1 MAVQP
6 AQFRKV
12 ANGIASLFAMA
23 SSRLNQIRA
32 QG

>member
-1 MAVQP
+1 MQP
-6 AQFRKV
+6 AQFNKV

-23 SSRLNQIRA
+23 STGLNQIRA